1 MFSLTYNPN
10 VLKGVSVTN
19 GDLITEAKNSSAE
32 FTLGTFNNTVGMLS
46 PTIAYFFYMSPDEP
60 YVTSGPGIIA
70 NITFTVVGTGDSAI
84 TLVEFGVSETKLR
97 GYKDGQPYEIIS
109 NWKPNIGHILH
120 GYFSNAVE
128 AVTHDVAILSVTPSN
143 TTVTE
148 GDLVNITVVVENQ
161 GTATETFNVAA
172 YYDVENPSYLIETPK
187 TLQALEPG
195 ATTSITFIWNTTEIE
210 GTYFIL
216 ATASIV
222 PSETDT
228 EDNKLRSTDT
238 VTVEASAAGGL
249 PIELIIGIVAAV
261 IIIGLV
267 AALALRRKKKPTLSP
282 VP

>member
-1 MFSLTYNPN
+1 
-10 VLKGVSVTN
+10 
-19 GDLITEAKNSSAE
+19 
-32 FTLGTFNNTVGMLS
+32 
-46 PTIAYFFYMSPDEP
+46 
-60 YVTSGPGIIA
+60 
-70 NITFTVVGTGDSAI
+70 
-84 TLVEFGVSETKLR
+84 
-97 GYKDGQPYEIIS
+97 
-109 NWKPNIGHILH
+109 
-120 GYFSNAVE
+120 
-128 AVTHDVAILSVTPSN
+128 
-143 TTVTE
+143 VTE

-238 VTVEASAAGGL
+238 VTVEASAAGGF